1 MQNSLQR
8 IHHCLIGDLT
18 LKVAFFLILAFGLK
32 NTAFAQTSG
41 SVGIVT
47 TVPYANAILDISSTT
62 KGVLLPRLSAAQR
75 DVLTPKINVTANGLM
90 IYNTNTLR
98 FNYWDGTKWNDVGV
112 GANGRDGTFWYAG
125 NGVPISTTGKSTDF
139 YLDNITG
146 DVYQKDLSNTWV
158 RFPVANPVNLKNANK
173 REVNNSAIS
182 IPASSSSTPIIFSF
196 LGAVV
201 GNSAICSPSFTL
213 PDGIIISYARVSASD
228 QIEVKFY
235 NATGSAVVIPA
246 GNYEIAIIK

>member
-41 SVGIVT
+41 SVGIGT

-90 IYNTNTLR
+90 IYNTTTLR

-173 REVNNSAIS
+173 IEVGDLAFS
-182 IPASSSSTPIIFSF
+182 IPAGLAIIRNFTF
-196 LGAVV
+196 TGAVV
-201 GNSAICSPSFTL
+201 KNAAICSPQSAV
-213 PDGIIISYARVSASD
+213 PDGVIISYARVSASD